1 MQVGLK
7 RKNINLKNM
16 KTFTICLMFISWLI
30 ATILISI
37 TLIGL
42 ALTTEEEWFNLPYKL
57 LEALNKQ

>member
-1 MQVGLK
+1 
-7 RKNINLKNM
+7 M